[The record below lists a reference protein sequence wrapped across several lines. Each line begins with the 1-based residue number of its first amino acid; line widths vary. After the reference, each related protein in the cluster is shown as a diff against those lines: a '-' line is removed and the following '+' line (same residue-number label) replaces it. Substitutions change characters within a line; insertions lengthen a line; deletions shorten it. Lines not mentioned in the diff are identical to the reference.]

1 MVSKATEQATS
12 LLFLFL
18 GVGMVVLSGHLQ
30 PVIEND
36 VGSGF
41 LPKIVGIGLIVLS
54 LLKLVLSFMSNQKQ
68 EQNQN
73 TAYNMKKGILTIFI
87 FAVYV
92 ITIKYLG
99 FFTGTLLYLAAQVS
113 VFKWDKGLNKKDL
126 IEIALL
132 SILAPFII
140 KLIFVNMLDL
150 VLPTSRLF

>member
-1 MVSKATEQATS
+1 MVSKVNEQVTS

-18 GVGMVVLSGHLQ
+18 GVGMVVLSGSLQ

-41 LPKIVGIGLIVLS
+41 LPKVVGIGFIVLS
-54 LLKLVLSFMSNQKQ
+54 LLKLALSFNLKQKQ
-68 EQNQN
+68 KQHI
-73 TAYNMKKGILTIFI
+73 AYDMKKGLLTIFI
-87 FAVYV
+87 FTVYV
-92 ITIKYLG
+92 VTIKYLG
-99 FFTGTLLYLAAQVS
+99 FLTGTILYLATQVG
-113 VFKWDKGLNKKDL
+113 VFKWDKGLNKKEL

-132 SILAPFII
+132 SILAPIFI